1 MPSPQRYYS
10 EPSLS
15 QRRRL
20 AISITSLRQLV
31 KSKGTPQWIPKWV
44 AIYPYMSFTQS
55 SQSLHQIQE
64 LPSHEEN
71 AEQVLSIFI
80 FLFCFWFRW
89 GRVDFLGYKS
99 NNPALPFGWAGLLVS
114 YSSIMLCR
122 NWAAVIMGRVAYS
135 SNPLRSFVTI
145 TSQPPAIAH
154 WYCIISSKSR
164 TGP

>member
-1 MPSPQRYYS
+1 MPSPQRKHG

-31 KSKGTPQWIPKWV
+31 KSKGTPQYVHTWV
-44 AIYPYMSFTQS
+44 AIYPHMSSSQY

-71 AEQVLSIFI
+71 AERVLNIFFI
-80 FLFCFWFRW
+80 LFCFWFRW
-89 GRVDFLGYKS
+89 FRVDFYDYKS
-99 NNPALPFGWAGLLVS
+99 NNPAQPRGRAGLLVS

-145 TSQPPAIAH
+145 TSQPPATAH

>member
-1 MPSPQRYYS
+1 MPSPQRNYS

-31 KSKGTPQWIPKWV
+31 ESKGTPQLIHTWV
-44 AIYPYMSFTQS
+44 AIYPHNRCRQS
-55 SQSLHQIQE
+55 TKTLHQIQE
-64 LPSHEEN
+64 LPNHEEN

-99 NNPALPFGWAGLLVS
+99 NNPTQPKERAGLLVS